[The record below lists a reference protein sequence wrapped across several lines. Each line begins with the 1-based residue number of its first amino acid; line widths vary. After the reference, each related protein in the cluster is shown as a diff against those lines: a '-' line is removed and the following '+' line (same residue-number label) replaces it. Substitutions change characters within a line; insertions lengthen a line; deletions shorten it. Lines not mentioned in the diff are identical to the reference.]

1 MKNIL
6 ASVAVLVVVIGGL
19 IWLKSISPT
28 EEEIISEKGAILAEQ
43 GLHWHP
49 ELKIF
54 VKGEEITIPE
64 NVGLGTVHNPIHTHE
79 DLPII
84 HLEFNGVVYES
95 DTELGKFFEVW
106 NKDFMEFGPS
116 VAMMVNGEPNTELQN
131 YKMKDGDKIILNY
144 E

>member
-1 MKNIL
+1 MKNIII
-6 ASVAVLVVVIGGL
+6 SIVAVAAVVGGL
-19 IWLKSISPT
+19 IWLKSIEPT
-28 EEEIISEKGAILAEQ
+28 ETEVVAQKGQVISEK

-54 VKGEEITIPE
+54 VKGEEVVIPQ
-64 NVGLGTVHNPIHTHE
+64 NIGLGTVHNPIHTHE

-84 HLEFNGVVYES
+84 HLEFSNVVREG

-106 NKDFMEFGPS
+106 HKDFMELGTK
-116 VAMMVNGEPNTELQN
+116 VAMTVNGEPNTELEK
-131 YKMKDGDKIILNY
+131 YRMKDGDKIELHY

>member
-1 MKNIL
+1 MKNIII
-6 ASVAVLVVVIGGL
+6 SILVIIMVIAGFV
-19 IWLKSISPT
+19 WLRSIEPT
-28 EEEIISEKGAILAEQ
+28 EEEILVEKGDVLAEN

-49 ELKIF
+49 ELEIYI
-54 VKGEEITIPE
+54 KGEKIEIPQNI
-64 NVGLGTVHNPIHTHE
+64 GLGSVHNPIHTHE

-84 HLEFNGVVYES
+84 HLEFGGLVRED
-95 DTELGKFFEVW
+95 DTKLGKFFEVW

-116 VAMMVNGEPNTELQN
+116 VVMMVNGEPNTELQN